1 MKYLPVLRFLGVFVA
16 GMFCCSQ
23 ALVQAGPLPRI
34 FGSPSV
40 PEKHQAATQVPLEQL
55 HPNVRSKV
63 QQVLQNPTLYTH
75 GPVETFQCQPAMY
88 SWLLDNPDRTMQAWQ
103 QLGAKC
109 IEITNRGNG
118 VFGWSDDQGS
128 DVWWQTIYPGRNMR
142 IWYAEGQVKPGKL
155 LPMVP
160 VQCVVILH
168 HDVVDKGDKQALMQ
182 HKADIFVRTSS
193 RAAALITRMMGPS
206 VPHLAEQAASQMQM
220 FFAAMAWYCQKNPER
235 ATTLFQNPPPST
247 PALNSFNPL
256 EGFVPKRN
264 NPWSVVSSQ

>member
-1 MKYLPVLRFLGVFVA
+1 MKYPPRLRFLGLLTA
-16 GMFCCSQ
+16 GLLWYAGAQ
-23 ALVQAGPLPRI
+23 VQAGPLPRL
-34 FGSPSV
+34 FGSPPVS
-40 PEKHQAATQVPLEQL
+40 EKHQAATQVPLEQL
-55 HPNVRSKV
+55 HPAVRSKV
-63 QQVLQNPTLYTH
+63 QQVLQHPTLYTH
-75 GPVETFQCQPAMY
+75 GPVESFQCQPGLY
-88 SWLLDNPDRTMQAWQ
+88 TWLLDNPDRTMQGWQ

-128 DVWWQTIYPGRNMR
+128 DVWWQTIYPGHNMR

-168 HDVVDKGDKQALMQ
+168 HEVVEKGDKQALMQ

-206 VPHLAEQAASQMQM
+206 VPHLAEQAATQLQM
-220 FFAAMAWYCQKNPER
+220 FFAAMAWYCQKNPDR
-235 ATTLFQNPPPST
+235 ATTLFQNPQATIPTVSR
-247 PALNSFNPL
+247 FNPL
-256 EGFVPKRN
+256 ADFVPKEK
-264 NPWSVVSSQ
+264 